1 MNPRADTV
9 TLASY
14 MEHRGFDISSAGS
27 ILRRLFVESW
37 FEPGLH
43 RFWRAWN
50 PIYGYALWRLY
61 VALGGRR
68 RPVLATLV
76 AFAACGFFAHDLV
89 TLAITGKPTLAI
101 TNSFLFLGALTLA
114 SRVFEAKLRQ
124 DRLPHLLNFAIN
136 LLLIGSGLVA
146 GPVVWAFL
154 HR

>member
-1 MNPRADTV
+1 MSPRPDTV

-14 MEHRGFDISSAGS
+14 LEHRGFDTSSAGS
-27 ILRRLFVESW
+27 ILRRIFVESW

-50 PIYGYALWRLY
+50 PVYGYALWRLY

-89 TLAITGKPTLAI
+89 TFAITGKPTLAI
-101 TNSFLFLGALTLA
+101 TITFLFLGALTLA

-124 DRLPHLLNFAIN
+124 ERLPRQLNLFIN
-136 LLLIGSGLVA
+136 LLLIGFGLVA
-146 GPVVWAFL
+146 GPVVWSLL